1 MLVVVNLLIHIK
13 LLNHLEVIVHKI
25 VQLNLFTN
33 IYKEQFV
40 YKIVKENMQI
50 LSQEMFVIKPVN
62 IELIQMV
69 LKYVWKIVQVQR
81 HIM

>member
-33 IYKEQFV
+33 IHKEQFV

>member
-13 LLNHLEVIVHKI
+13 LLNHLDVIVHKI

-33 IYKEQFV
+33 IHKEQFV

-69 LKYVWKIVQVQR
+69 LKYVWKIVQVQ
-81 HIM
+81 HHTM

>member
-33 IYKEQFV
+33 IHKEQFV

-69 LKYVWKIVQVQR
+69 LKYVWKIVQVQ
-81 HIM
+81 HHTM

>member
-33 IYKEQFV
+33 IHKEQFV

-69 LKYVWKIVQVQR
+69 LKYVCKIVQVQ
-81 HIM
+81 HHTM

>member
-25 VQLNLFTN
+25 VQLNLFIN
-33 IYKEQFV
+33 IHKEQFV

-69 LKYVWKIVQVQR
+69 LKYVWKIVQVQ
-81 HIM
+81 HHTM

>member
-1 MLVVVNLLIHIK
+1 MLVVVNLLINIK

-25 VQLNLFTN
+25 VQLNLFIN
-33 IYKEQFV
+33 IHKEQFV

-69 LKYVWKIVQVQR
+69 LKYVWKIVQVRR

>member
-1 MLVVVNLLIHIK
+1 MLVVVNLLINIK

-33 IYKEQFV
+33 IHKEQFV

-69 LKYVWKIVQVQR
+69 LKYVWKIVQVQ
-81 HIM
+81 HHTM

>member
-1 MLVVVNLLIHIK
+1 MLVVVNLLINIK

-25 VQLNLFTN
+25 VQLNLFIN
-33 IYKEQFV
+33 IHKEQFV

-69 LKYVWKIVQVQR
+69 LKYVWKIVQVQ
-81 HIM
+81 HHTM